1 MIDLSRRT
9 FANAAILLGAGLF
22 ALGGASRIPPLAWI
36 DRQALGALAGM
47 LDPAQLRID
56 GPGSHD
62 EPWMR
67 RVAIPPTTTAPRFLG
82 IDDDPDQW
90 FSSSPLS
97 PVDHALIFARLREA
111 GHRVIGVGHLMA
123 WDEPEPLAIA
133 ALRKQLDRLDAAV
146 LALPLARG
154 AGAEPLPAPFLRM
167 SLAESAVDGDVSALP
182 RVNRLAVADAEL
194 GGERGLAGFSLLE
207 NESDP
212 GDGRQPLLARWNDRI
227 LFAFPLAVEIAALGL
242 DPAEVTIEPGK
253 RIRLGGGGPV
263 FPIDEFGRTPVAPG
277 AAAIDIPAARLISEE
292 HPIPVAGGVL
302 LTRDCRSGLAAADK
316 AWSDGLAGIV
326 HTLRAAPR
334 FGQPVELRRPEPLV
348 ELSLVALLA
357 FLATW
362 ASRLRPRL
370 GRIAASLL
378 VTGSGAL
385 LLHHFATRQNAWLP
399 PLAMLCP
406 GLIALGLS
414 FRRGETAPPPAPA
427 KLAADSAEPAT
438 EARAQPEAQAP
449 TPPEQPAGKT
459 TEKAPGTPPK
469 KAAKKSAK
477 KAAPKKTTP
486 KNTAKK
492 AVRKSAPKKDDPAD

>member
-1 MIDLSRRT
+1 VIDLSRRT

-22 ALGGASRIPPLAWI
+22 ALGGASRIPPLGWI
-36 DRQALGALAGM
+36 ERQAVQALAGAI
-47 LDPAQLRID
+47 DPAERRID
-56 GPGSHD
+56 GPGSRD
-62 EPWMR
+62 EPWLR
-67 RVAIPPTTTAPRFLG
+67 RVAIPPATTPPRFLG
-82 IDDDPDQW
+82 IDDDPEQW

-111 GHRVIGVGHLMA
+111 GHRVIGVGHLMT
-123 WDEPEPLAIA
+123 WDEPEPLAIE

-167 SLAESAVDGDVSALP
+167 SLAESAVHGDVSGLP

-212 GDGRQPLLARWNDRI
+212 GDGRQALLARWNDRI

-277 AAAIDIPAARLISEE
+277 AAAIDIPAMRLIQEKD
-292 HPIPVAGGVL
+292 PIPAAGGVL
-302 LTRDCRSGLAAADK
+302 LTKDLRSGLPPADK

-334 FGQPVELRRPEPLV
+334 FGQPVELRRPEALV

-357 FLATW
+357 FFATW
-362 ASRLRPRL
+362 ASRLDPRR

-378 VTGSGAL
+378 VAASGAL
-385 LLHHFATRQNAWLP
+385 LLHFFATRHNAWLP

-414 FRRGETAPPPAPA
+414 FRRDGTATAPAPAELAAAPAKPATGAQTPPAPEPSA
-427 KLAADSAEPAT
+427 PETTKKAAGS
-438 EARAQPEAQAP
+438 
-449 TPPEQPAGKT
+449 
-459 TEKAPGTPPK
+459 PPK
-469 KAAKKSAK
+469 KAAKKAAKKTAPKKTAPKSTAK
-477 KAAPKKTTP
+477 KAA
-486 KNTAKK
+486 
-492 AVRKSAPKKDDPAD
+492 RKSPPKKDDPAR